1 MTTATTI
8 SSAPPT
14 LGVRLVG
21 TVQALRAWAVGSLA
35 VNMLIIVTGAVV
47 RLTSSG
53 LGCPTW
59 PQCSG
64 SSYVPRP
71 ELGIHGVIE
80 FANRMLTF
88 VLVAIAIGMV
98 VAAFRVKSTASGQS
112 MRPIRTLA
120 VVVGLGI
127 PLQAVIGGISV
138 LTQLNP
144 WVVALHMLVSVVI
157 IGLCVVMVHRTYDT
171 TALAVPPLVR
181 RLVLAIVA
189 VSGLVIVLGT
199 VVTGAGPHSG
209 DLAVQRNGI
218 SPELAAHVHSWAVW
232 LLIVITVVTVVI
244 TKSRLV
250 AALLAVQLAQGIIGY
265 IQYFTG
271 LPTVGVAL
279 HMAGLA
285 VLAAAT
291 VHVFWRLRD
300 VAVQRTRAKVLDA
313 DPPTRPESDE

>member
-1 MTTATTI
+1 VITATTT
-8 SSAPPT
+8 SAAPPT
-14 LGVRLVG
+14 LGVRLFG
-21 TVQALRAWAVGSLA
+21 TVHALRAWAVGSLA
-35 VNMLIIVTGAVV
+35 VNMLIIVTGAIV

-64 SSYVPRP
+64 ASYVPRP

-88 VLVAIAIGMV
+88 VLVVLAIGMV
-98 VAAFRVKSTASGQS
+98 VAAFRVKATASGTS
-112 MRPIRTLA
+112 MRPIRTLS
-120 VVVGLGI
+120 VMVGLGI
-127 PLQAVIGGISV
+127 PLQAIIGGISV

-171 TALAVPPLVR
+171 TALTVPPLVR
-181 RLVLAIVA
+181 RLVLAIV
-189 VSGLVIVLGT
+189 VVTGLVIVLGT

-232 LLIVITVVTVVI
+232 LLLIITVVTLVI
-244 TKSRLV
+244 TKSRPV

-265 IQYFTG
+265 IQYVTG

-279 HMAGLA
+279 HMVGLA
-285 VLAAAT
+285 VLTAAT
-291 VHVFWRLRD
+291 VHVFWRLRQ
-300 VAVQRTRAKVLDA
+300 VAVTANPGYSARRLPA
-313 DPPTRPESDE
+313 DRPGSDE

>member
-1 MTTATTI
+1 VTTATTT

-14 LGVRLVG
+14 LGVRLFG
-21 TVQALRAWAVGSLA
+21 TVHALRAWAVGSLV

-88 VLVAIAIGMV
+88 VLVALAIGMV
-98 VAAFRVKSTASGQS
+98 VAAFRVTTTASGES
-112 MRPIRTLA
+112 MRPVRTLS

-127 PLQAVIGGISV
+127 PLQAIIGGISV

-171 TALAVPPLVR
+171 AALAAAPLVR
-181 RLVLAIVA
+181 RLALAIVG
-189 VSGLVIVLGT
+189 VTGLVIVLGT

-218 SPELAAHVHSWAVW
+218 SPDLAAHVHSFAVW
-232 LLIVITVVTVVI
+232 LLLVITVVTLVI

-285 VLAAAT
+285 VLTAAT

-300 VAVQRTRAKVLDA
+300 VAVTANA
-313 DPPTRPESDE
+313 G